1 MIPVR
6 IVGLALDTKSQ
17 PVVILKPLGE
27 EPGEGKM
34 LPIWIG
40 GQEATSILMAVEG
53 TPPPRPLTLDLMKAM
68 LDHLD
73 AEVDRV
79 EITRLDDGTFY
90 AEITVRTPEGV
101 HVLDARPSDSIGLAL
116 RTGAQLWVAE
126 AVFEEAGVVDETPQ
140 TADEDAEVAAFSE
153 FLENVNPE
161 DFQG

>member
-17 PVVILKPLGE
+17 PVVILKPIGE

-53 TPPPRPLTLDLMKAM
+53 TPPPRPLTLDLMRTM
-68 LDHLD
+68 LENLG
-73 AEVDRV
+73 AEVERV
-79 EITRLDDGTFY
+79 EITRLEEGTFF
-90 AEITVRTPEGV
+90 AEITVRTPAG
-101 HVLDARPSDSIGLAL
+101 LRTFDARPSDSIGLAL
-116 RTGAQLWVAE
+116 RTDTQIWVAE
-126 AVFEEAGVVDETPQ
+126 AVLEEAGVADETAGA
-140 TADEDAEVAAFSE
+140 ADEEAEVAAFSE
-153 FLENVNPE
+153 FLETVDPE